1 MKQNMAASTATMNIR
16 NAAMCR
22 ILPVPLVKTRRV
34 KINIDI
40 FVSETARAN
49 VHSMMTAEDQMFVGK
64 SGEIAYS

>member
-1 MKQNMAASTATMNIR
+1 MKQNMTTSAATMNIR

-49 VHSMMTAEDQMFVGK
+49 AHSMVTAGDQMPVGK
-64 SGEIAYS
+64 SRGIAYS